1 MSKFVTIIEWTKR
14 NSKLIIIGLLVI
26 LMLKGC
32 SSCTTERRYEY
43 QINKYKAQI
52 DSLTNDI
59 ATKNIEYD
67 HLNDSLTKQIHILE
81 VNNTLLKDAINTA
94 RKDIEYQRKVNSGLV
109 DVTKNIL
116 NNNETTNK

>member
-1 MSKFVTIIEWTKR
+1 MSKFETIIEWIKR
-14 NSKLIIIGLLVI
+14 NSKLIIIGLLVV

-59 ATKNIEYD
+59 ATKTIEYD
-67 HLNDSLTKQIHILE
+67 RLNDSLTERIHILE
-81 VNNTLLKDAINTA
+81 SNNSLLQNAVNDA
-94 RKDIEYQRKVNSGLV
+94 RQDIEYQRRVNSGLM
-109 DVTKNIL
+109 DVTKNL
-116 NNNETTNK
+116 SNNNGTN